1 MRHSWLGLGI
11 AIAVVG
17 LLISGCAA
25 KQCRESYAT
34 MPRDQTVRRD
44 GEILQKLVEHR
55 RQAAEAL
62 EALPEGNS
70 RRGSAEFSIQAW
82 EMAIRMIAQVQ
93 NLSREESAAEELTAR
108 RELIT
113 NIRCLAAGWA
123 DQEEHEIGTRAGER
137 MLGYQR
143 EMDTAFGDRG
153 RPSDIQL
160 SAIVEGREIF
170 MGPTEEEEEI
180 PEAETGEGPGAEEQQ
195 GPAAEG
201 ASESTGAVD
210 DLLGEEPGEE
220 E

>member
-1 MRHSWLGLGI
+1 MRHSWMGLGI
-11 AIAVVG
+11 AIATVG
-17 LLISGCAA
+17 LLVSGCAA

-55 RQAAEAL
+55 RAAAEAL
-62 EALPEGNS
+62 QALPEGSS
-70 RRGSAEFSIQAW
+70 RRGGAEFSIQAW
-82 EMAIRMIAQVQ
+82 EMGIRLIAQVQ
-93 NLSREESAAEELTAR
+93 NLSRDESTAEELTTR

-123 DQEEHEIGTRAGER
+123 DQEEHVIGTGAGER

-160 SAIVEGREIF
+160 SAIVEGREIY
-170 MGPTEEEEEI
+170 MGPVEDEEEV
-180 PEAETGEGPGAEEQQ
+180 PEAEAGQGPGAEEQATPQ
-195 GPAAEG
+195 NESS
-201 ASESTGAVD
+201 SESTGAVD
-210 DLLGEEPGEE
+210 DLLGEDSGEE